1 MTMTCERPTNAP
13 PNPGPGEPDTTV
25 AAKFERLKQILLAMN
40 RMAVAFSGGI
50 DSALLLRV
58 SLDLLGAERVVAF
71 TARSEAS
78 PAHEIQDA
86 LRLASEWGARHELLD
101 AHDLDDEGFVSN
113 TRERCYHCKKR
124 RFSRIRAQARQMGLQ
139 VLVHGENVD
148 DGADFRP
155 GSRAARELGFRSP
168 LVEAG
173 LTKAEVRSLARS
185 LGIDIWA
192 KPASACLASRIPY
205 GSPITAEKLHRVD
218 AAESFIR
225 SLGFAEQVRVRHH
238 ERGASIEVD
247 AEALDK
253 VAEASIRGT
262 VVKKLKELGFAS
274 VVLDLEGYRAGSL
287 NPQTMSHDCAKSSR
301 RKQDAGA

>member
-1 MTMTCERPTNAP
+1 MMDERPTGDPQSSRLEEA
-13 PNPGPGEPDTTV
+13 EAILT
-25 AAKFERLKQILLAMN
+25 AKFERLRHILLSMN
-40 RMAVAFSGGI
+40 RIAVAFSGGI

-58 SLDLLGAERVVAF
+58 SLEILGPERVVAF

-78 PAHEIQDA
+78 PAHEIEDA
-86 LRLASEWGARHELLD
+86 LRLASKWGARHVLID
-101 AHDLDDEGFVSN
+101 AHDLEDEGFVSN

-124 RFSRIRAQARQMGLQ
+124 RFSRIRSQARQMGIQ

-173 LTKAEVRSLARS
+173 LTKVEVRSLARS

-205 GSPITAEKLHRVD
+205 GSPITAEKLHRID
-218 AAESFIR
+218 QAESFLR

-238 ERGASIEVD
+238 DWGASIEVD
-247 AEALDK
+247 AEAIGRI
-253 VAEASIRGT
+253 AEAATRGT
-262 VVKKLKELGFAS
+262 ILEKLKGLGFAS
-274 VVLDLEGYRAGSL
+274 VLLDLEGYRAGSL
-287 NPQTMSHDCAKSSR
+287 NPQNATHDCAKPPR
-301 RKQDAGA
+301 RKREVGI